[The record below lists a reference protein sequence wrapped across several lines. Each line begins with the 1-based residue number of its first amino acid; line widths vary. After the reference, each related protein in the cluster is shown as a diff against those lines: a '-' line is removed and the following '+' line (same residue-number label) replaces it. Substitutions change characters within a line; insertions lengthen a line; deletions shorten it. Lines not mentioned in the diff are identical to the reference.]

1 MSSRLF
7 IQGIDVTDD
16 IENFDEFEIEVG
28 LNENK
33 TVTRTLSRTL
43 VATGETFAFLEKQ
56 YFKTCNNYNT
66 VLTAVFKSDVCSG
79 ITIPLK
85 ITFEGLG
92 YFPDA
97 EKIEFL
103 IKSITEEDIAYAKL
117 ESSYWFDNDFPT
129 AFEIPI
135 VYYADQPNY
144 IQWIIIVLISQIK
157 IVINAIDT
165 AINAIC
171 EVVTLTFGKC
181 KLNLSKA
188 IFSGL
193 DTWLAGVGKW
203 ITAPLIREI
212 LDYQSNKAGIH
223 FSSSLLKDTTSPYYN
238 MGMLHMDMGI
248 KGSYKDTSRSSRE
261 KVLLQNAPLWTVIE
275 LLDNLKLVFEGY
287 EYRLIGG
294 VLYFENENF
303 FFALANKQVLNLNS
317 SCDESIRYEYKI
329 EGLFAYGEFKFQTDS
344 FDSEGNKMMGF
355 YSQKLD
361 FNNPYSATQKGKLSR
376 LIPFG
381 PARFM
386 WDPLTYENEGFV
398 EWENMMDNWRDGP
411 ETWFQENILTYEGLI
426 RTNDLILTG
435 NMLSIPKLLVFE
447 NNFIRSD
454 AKTIKKEYRNYKGK
468 QYWLYNYPLLFKE
481 TQDRLHDN
489 KFTTGTPGALT
500 SFAETANPR
509 LQKDILFINSIT
521 IDCECTAIDNIIR
534 NFQSI
539 YIQTKK
545 GKGIPENVRI
555 KISENEVEV
564 TYEKVKISCAN

>member
-1 MSSRLF
+1 MNQLF

-33 TVTRTLSRTL
+33 TVNRTLSKTL

-85 ITFEGLG
+85 ITFEGSG

-117 ESSYWFDNDFPT
+117 ESTYWFDNDFPT

-144 IQWIIIVLISQIK
+144 IQWVIILLTLSIRIIFNTIDVIIK
-157 IVINAIDT
+157 GV
-165 AINAIC
+165 C
-171 EVVTLTFGKC
+171 KVVTLGLLDCDSDITG
-181 KLNLSKA
+181 A
-188 IFSGL
+188 IFSKL
-193 DTWLAGVGKW
+193 DTWLTGLGKW

-294 VLYFENENF
+294 VLYFENEDF
-303 FFALANKQVLNLNS
+303 FRAMANKQVLNLNTN
-317 SCDESIRYEYKI
+317 CDESVRYEYKL

-344 FDSEGNKMMGF
+344 FDSEGNKMMSY
-355 YSQKLD
+355 YSQMLEY
-361 FNNPYSATQKGKLSR
+361 NNPYSSSQKGKLSR

-386 WDPLTYENEGFV
+386 WDPLTLENEGFV
-398 EWENMMDNWRDGP
+398 EWENMMDEFRDGP
-411 ETWFQENILTYEGLI
+411 NNFFEHYWFDNEGLV

-447 NNFIRSD
+447 PNFTRSD
-454 AKTIKKEYRNYKGK
+454 AKTIKKEYRTYNGK
-468 QYWLYNYPLLFKE
+468 QFWLYNYPLLLKE

-489 KFTTGTPGALT
+489 KFTAGQPGALS

-509 LQKDILFINSIT
+509 LQKDRLYINSISDEC
-521 IDCECTAIDNIIR
+521 DCSAIDEVIR
-534 NFQSI
+534 NFQTI

-545 GKGIPENVRI
+545 GKGIPESVKI
-555 KISENEVEV
+555 KITENDVSI
-564 TYEKVKISCAN
+564 TYEKVKISCTN